1 MPGAQALQESS
12 TEIFLTQN
20 NYVVAKIKLL
30 ITNLSRKH
38 FINKNHVV
46 NPPQPVLNVKR
57 CSVVTTK
64 FSLPTFLVTLKSFHN
79 IPSSRKAM
87 KIHFLQQIK
96 TILL

>member
-20 NYVVAKIKLL
+20 NYVLAKIKLL

-46 NPPQPVLNVKR
+46 NPPTCFKCENM
-57 CSVVTTK
+57 
-64 FSLPTFLVTLKSFHN
+64 FSSNYQILFTHFPSHSEIIPQYSFL
-79 IPSSRKAM
+79 
-87 KIHFLQQIK
+87 
-96 TILL
+96 